1 MTPPRTGTSEVA
13 TLGPSGTGALLGV
26 GFAVEGEGDSA
37 GAELLAGAE
46 DGDVAG
52 AELAGVP
59 VSPSAVQAPSTATPP
74 PVRAARPAARRTV
87 RRVVGVDSVTGVDRS
102 DMEPPW
108 QGPDWVGSARTFLDS
123 AVEGMVGE

>member
-1 MTPPRTGTSEVA
+1 MTPPPAGTSEVP
-13 TLGPSGTGALLGV
+13 TLGPSGTGASLGV
-26 GFAVEGEGDSA
+26 GSASAEADGDSA

-46 DGDVAG
+46 VAEGAG

-59 VSPSAVQAPSTATPP
+59 VSPSAVQAPSAATPP
-74 PVRAARPAARRTV
+74 PVSAARPAARRTV

-108 QGPDWVGSARTFLDS
+108 QGPDWVGSAGKFL
-123 AVEGMVGE
+123 